1 MWSPSN
7 HGSNFRLLCSL
18 INYLVSFWLSTL
30 TDVIL
35 EKKKK
40 EMLKGDY
47 YWKMIFFLKNMGE

>member
-1 MWSPSN
+1 MHMWSPSN

-47 YWKMIFFLKNMGE
+47 YWKMIFF